1 MAGDSNL
8 ERYLSKIVEG
18 IAVIH
23 DSILHLNDAFEY
35 NLSDKTLHFIIIG
48 GLGLAML
55 AVVYP
60 IFKFLNR
67 KNHMLAIS
75 WIYVFTLELVITFA
89 IEIGQ
94 KVTGTGNMEFG
105 DVVAGMAGFFAVT
118 GVILVLNFLWWTIRT
133 VLGIGKRR
141 RRK

>member
-1 MAGDSNL
+1 M
-8 ERYLSKIVEG
+8 ERYLSKIVEW
-18 IAVIH
+18 IAIIH
-23 DSILHLNDAFEY
+23 DYLMHLNDAFEY
-35 NLSDKTLHFIIIG
+35 NLSDKTLHFIVIG
-48 GLGLAML
+48 ALGLAML

-60 IFKFLNR
+60 VFKLLNR

-118 GVILVLNFLWWTIRT
+118 GVILVLRFLWWVIRT
-133 VLGIGKRR
+133 MLGIGKH
-141 RRK
+141 KK

>member
-1 MAGDSNL
+1 M
-8 ERYLSKIVEG
+8 ERYLTKIVEW

-23 DSILHLNDAFEY
+23 DYIMHLNDAFEY

-48 GLGLAML
+48 ALGLAML

-60 IFKFLNR
+60 VFKLLNR

-118 GVILVLNFLWWTIRT
+118 GVIVILRFLWWVIRT
-133 VLGIGKRR
+133 MLGIGKH
-141 RRK
+141 KT

>member
-1 MAGDSNL
+1 M
-8 ERYLSKIVEG
+8 ERYLTKIVEW

-23 DSILHLNDAFEY
+23 DYIMHLNDAFEY

-48 GLGLAML
+48 ALGLAML

-60 IFKFLNR
+60 VFKLLNR

-118 GVILVLNFLWWTIRT
+118 GVIVILRFLWWVIRT
-133 VLGIGKRR
+133 MLGIGKH
-141 RRK
+141 KK

>member
-1 MAGDSNL
+1 M
-8 ERYLSKIVEG
+8 ERYLTKIVKW

-23 DSILHLNDAFEY
+23 DYIMHLNDAFEY

-48 GLGLAML
+48 ALGLAML

-60 IFKFLNR
+60 VFKLLNR

-118 GVILVLNFLWWTIRT
+118 GVIVILRFLWWVIRT
-133 VLGIGKRR
+133 MLGIGKH
-141 RRK
+141 KK

>member
-1 MAGDSNL
+1 M
-8 ERYLSKIVEG
+8 ERYLSKIVEW
-18 IAVIH
+18 IAIIH
-23 DSILHLNDAFEY
+23 DYIMHLNDAFEY
-35 NLSDKTLHFIIIG
+35 NLSDKTLHFIVIG
-48 GLGLAML
+48 ALGLAML

-118 GVILVLNFLWWTIRT
+118 AVILVVRFLWW
-133 VLGIGKRR
+133 VVSMLLGIGKHKR
-141 RRK
+141 

>member
-1 MAGDSNL
+1 M
-8 ERYLSKIVEG
+8 ERYLTKIVEW

-23 DSILHLNDAFEY
+23 DYIMHLNDAFEY

-48 GLGLAML
+48 ALGLAML

-60 IFKFLNR
+60 VFKLLNR

-118 GVILVLNFLWWTIRT
+118 GVIVILRFLWWVIRT
-133 VLGIGKRR
+133 MLGIGKD
-141 RRK
+141 KK

>member
-1 MAGDSNL
+1 M
-8 ERYLSKIVEG
+8 KIVEW
-18 IAVIH
+18 IADIH
-23 DSILHLNDAFEY
+23 DAIMHLNDAFEY
-35 NLSDKTLHFIIIG
+35 NLSDKELHFIVIG
-48 GLGLAML
+48 GLGLVML

-67 KNHMLAIS
+67 KNRMLAIS

-118 GVILVLNFLWWTIRT
+118 GVILALNFLWWVIRT
-133 VLGIGKRR
+133 ILGIGRR
-141 RRK
+141 GRRK